1 VYGGSGTGNMG
12 VIEAVAEPWHGEP
25 ASAVIT
31 VPPLGVL
38 WLSPEP

>member
-1 VYGGSGTGNMG
+1 MG
-12 VIEAVAEPWHGEP
+12 AIEAIAEPWHGEP

-38 WLSPEP
+38 WLAPEP